1 MLAGRAH
8 AHHVFATSL
17 KQSQTKVH
25 QFSRI
30 VSALP
35 RSTRWPS
42 SAGRTVVQA
51 ITCKTNLGHYR
62 GQLSQSQSGCPN
74 PEGKGATASVLWNQK
89 PLSSD
94 TNANSE
100 KHHQPTG
107 KNLFRDEEYIRRT
120 NKVPADSEYPDLA
133 ESIAAAP
140 KSVIY
145 NTPRR
150 SFNANSEFVDS
161 GQPTV
166 FRCNAYVDVG
176 GGEQILGIGD
186 GFNKVSLSLW
196 ISSSCSPFRSM

>member
-1 MLAGRAH
+1 MLAGRML

-17 KQSQTKVH
+17 KQSQTKVR

-30 VSALP
+30 VNALP
-35 RSTRWPS
+35 RSTRWPPLAGW
-42 SAGRTVVQA
+42 SAVPA
-51 ITCKTNLGHYR
+51 ITCKTHLAHYR
-62 GQLSQSQSGCPN
+62 GQHSQSQSALPN
-74 PEGKGATASVLWNQK
+74 PEGTGATDSVLWNPK

-100 KHHQPTG
+100 KHPQPGG

-120 NKVPADSEYPDLA
+120 NKVPADSEYPDLV

-161 GQPTV
+161 GHPTV
-166 FRCNAYVDVG
+166 FRCNAYVGVD

-186 GFNKVSLSLW
+186 GLNKVSLSLR
-196 ISSSCSPFRSM
+196 ISSCSPFRSM